1 MEIENHLIKNIK
13 YIKSPNFNKRPKNQ
27 IINLIVIHAI
37 SLPPKE
43 YGGDHVEKFFLNK
56 LEVSDHKYF
65 HEIKDLKVSS
75 HLYIKRDGE
84 MIQFVPF
91 DKRAWHAG
99 VSSFNGFENCNDFS
113 IGIELEGSDCD
124 IFTNEQYQVLIEVT
138 KQLMKE
144 YPDISKDSI
153 KGHSDIAPGRK
164 TDQEIDLNGLGI
176 SVKYESKRTK
186 KNFVIYRIWFCFWSS
201 LCISFYYFNCLA

>member
-13 YIKSPNFNKRPKNQ
+13 YIRSPNFNERSQNSSIK
-27 IINLIVIHAI
+27 LIVIHAI

-43 YGGDHVEKFFLNK
+43 YGGDYVENFFLNK
-56 LEVSDHKYF
+56 LKISDHEYF
-65 HEIKDLKVSS
+65 KEIKDLKVSS

-84 MIQFVPF
+84 IIQFVPF

-99 VSSFNGFENCNDFS
+99 ESSFNGEFDCNDFS

-124 IFTNEQYQVLIEVT
+124 KFTDHQYQVLIDVT
-138 KQLMKE
+138 KQLMKK
-144 YPDISKDSI
+144 YPDIKKNSI

-164 TDQEIDLNGLGI
+164 TDPGGKFEWTRYL
-176 SVKYESKRTK
+176 SK
-186 KNFVIYRIWFCFWSS
+186 I
-201 LCISFYYFNCLA
+201 

>member
-13 YIKSPNFNKRPKNQ
+13 YIRSPNFNERSQNSSIK
-27 IINLIVIHAI
+27 LIVIHAI

-43 YGGDHVEKFFLNK
+43 YGGDYVENFFLNK
-56 LEVSDHKYF
+56 LKISDHEYF
-65 HEIKDLKVSS
+65 KEIKDLKVSS

-84 MIQFVPF
+84 IIQFVPF

-99 VSSFNGFENCNDFS
+99 ESSFNGEYDCNDFS

-124 IFTNEQYQVLIEVT
+124 NFTDNQYQVLIDVT
-138 KQLMKE
+138 KQLMNE
-144 YPDISKDSI
+144 YPDIKKNSI

-164 TDQEIDLNGLGI
+164 TDPGDKFEWTRYLNKI
-176 SVKYESKRTK
+176 
-186 KNFVIYRIWFCFWSS
+186 
-201 LCISFYYFNCLA
+201 

>member
-13 YIKSPNFNKRPKNQ
+13 YIRSPNFNERSQNSSIK
-27 IINLIVIHAI
+27 LIVIHAI

-43 YGGDHVEKFFLNK
+43 YGGDYVENFFLNK
-56 LEVSDHKYF
+56 LKISDHEYF
-65 HEIKDLKVSS
+65 KEIKDLKVSS

-84 MIQFVPF
+84 ITQFVPF

-99 VSSFNGFENCNDFS
+99 ESSFNGEFDCNDFS

-124 IFTNEQYQVLIEVT
+124 NFTDHQYQALIDVT
-138 KQLMKE
+138 KQLMNE
-144 YPDISKDSI
+144 YPDVKKNSI

-164 TDQEIDLNGLGI
+164 TDPGDKFEWNRYL
-176 SVKYESKRTK
+176 SK
-186 KNFVIYRIWFCFWSS
+186 I
-201 LCISFYYFNCLA
+201 

>member
-13 YIKSPNFNKRPKNQ
+13 YIRSPNFNERSQNSSIK
-27 IINLIVIHAI
+27 LIVIHAI

-43 YGGDHVEKFFLNK
+43 YGGDYVENFFLNK
-56 LEVSDHKYF
+56 LKISDHEYF
-65 HEIKDLKVSS
+65 KEIKDLKVFS

-84 MIQFVPF
+84 IIQFVPF

-99 VSSFNGFENCNDFS
+99 ESSFNGEFDCNDFS

-124 IFTNEQYQVLIEVT
+124 NFTDHQYQVLIDVT
-138 KQLMKE
+138 KQLMNE
-144 YPDISKDSI
+144 YPDVKKNSI

-164 TDQEIDLNGLGI
+164 TDPGDKFEWTRYL
-176 SVKYESKRTK
+176 SK
-186 KNFVIYRIWFCFWSS
+186 I
-201 LCISFYYFNCLA
+201 

>member
-13 YIKSPNFNKRPKNQ
+13 YIRSPNFNERSQNSSIK
-27 IINLIVIHAI
+27 LIVIHAI

-43 YGGDHVEKFFLNK
+43 YGGDYVENFFLNK
-56 LEVSDHKYF
+56 LKISDHEYF
-65 HEIKDLKVSS
+65 KEIKDLKVSS

-84 MIQFVPF
+84 IIQFVPF

-99 VSSFNGFENCNDFS
+99 ESSFNGEFDCNDFS

-124 IFTNEQYQVLIEVT
+124 NFTDHQYQVLIDVT
-138 KQLMKE
+138 KQLMNE
-144 YPDISKDSI
+144 YPDVKKNSI

-164 TDQEIDLNGLGI
+164 TDPGDRFEWTRYL
-176 SVKYESKRTK
+176 SK
-186 KNFVIYRIWFCFWSS
+186 I
-201 LCISFYYFNCLA
+201 

>member
-13 YIKSPNFNKRPKNQ
+13 YIRSPNFNERSQNSSIK
-27 IINLIVIHAI
+27 LIVIHAI

-43 YGGDHVEKFFLNK
+43 YGGDYVENFFLNK
-56 LEVSDHKYF
+56 LKISDHEYF
-65 HEIKDLKVSS
+65 KEIKDLKVSS

-84 MIQFVPF
+84 IIQFVPF

-99 VSSFNGFENCNDFS
+99 ESSFNGEFDCNDFS

-124 IFTNEQYQVLIEVT
+124 NFTDHQYQALIDVT
-138 KQLMKE
+138 KQLMNE
-144 YPDISKDSI
+144 YPDIKKNSI

-164 TDQEIDLNGLGI
+164 TDPGDGFEWTRYL
-176 SVKYESKRTK
+176 SK
-186 KNFVIYRIWFCFWSS
+186 I
-201 LCISFYYFNCLA
+201 

>member
-13 YIKSPNFNKRPKNQ
+13 YIRSPNFNERSQNSSIK
-27 IINLIVIHAI
+27 LIVIHAI

-43 YGGDHVEKFFLNK
+43 YGGDYVENFFLNK
-56 LEVSDHKYF
+56 LKISDHEYF
-65 HEIKDLKVSS
+65 EEIKDLKVSS

-84 MIQFVPF
+84 IIQFVPF

-99 VSSFNGFENCNDFS
+99 ESSFNGEFDCNDFS

-124 IFTNEQYQVLIEVT
+124 NFTDHQYQVLIDVT
-138 KQLMKE
+138 KQLMNK
-144 YPDISKDSI
+144 YPDIKKNSI

-164 TDQEIDLNGLGI
+164 TDPGDKFEWTRYL
-176 SVKYESKRTK
+176 SK
-186 KNFVIYRIWFCFWSS
+186 I
-201 LCISFYYFNCLA
+201 

>member
-13 YIKSPNFNKRPKNQ
+13 YIRSPNFNERSQNSSIK
-27 IINLIVIHAI
+27 LIVIHAI

-43 YGGDHVEKFFLNK
+43 YGGDYVENFFLNK
-56 LEVSDHKYF
+56 LKISDHEYF
-65 HEIKDLKVSS
+65 KEIKDLKVSS

-84 MIQFVPF
+84 IIQFVPF

-99 VSSFNGFENCNDFS
+99 ESSFNGEFDCNDFS

-124 IFTNEQYQVLIEVT
+124 NFTDHQYQVLIDVT
-138 KQLMKE
+138 KQLMNK
-144 YPDISKDSI
+144 YPDIKKNSI

-164 TDQEIDLNGLGI
+164 TDPGDKFEWTRYL
-176 SVKYESKRTK
+176 SK
-186 KNFVIYRIWFCFWSS
+186 I
-201 LCISFYYFNCLA
+201 